1 MNKLILSA
9 ALLAVSI
16 TAAADEHD
24 SAASYGIVHSVDE
37 EAGWVVIDDQ
47 AMFYESGLI
56 MRDKSGALVGDVTH
70 LKPGTPVKYKRVYQ
84 NQAMHLLKIQVVEKI
99 PEIMDE
105 EGVPER

>member
-16 TAAADEHD
+16 TAATDEHD
-24 SAASYGIVHSVDE
+24 SASYGIVHSVDE

-84 NQAMHLLKIQVVEKI
+84 NRAMHLLKIQVVDKI

-105 EGVPER
+105 EGVPKR

>member
-24 SAASYGIVHSVDE
+24 PANYGIVNSVDE
-37 EAGWVVIDDQ
+37 EAQWVVIDDQ
-47 AMFYESGLI
+47 AMFYGSGLTMRDESG
-56 MRDKSGALVGDVTH
+56 SLVGDMTH
-70 LKPGTPVKYKRVYQ
+70 LKPGTPVKFERVYR
-84 NQAMHLLKIQVVEKI
+84 NQAMHLLKIQVVDKI
-99 PEIMDE
+99 PEFKDE